1 MKFLESLKLRQ
12 IFNKKK
18 IDEKLLDKF
27 EELLIESDV
36 GINIASDLREKLKK
50 EKIGKE
56 IQDEKEVFNF
66 LATQISKIL
75 VPNEKNFNHLY
86 KNSPTIMIVAGVN
99 GVGKTTT
106 IGKLGRLFKKER
118 KKIVFGAADTF
129 RAAAID
135 QLELWSKKVG
145 ADLVKSDLGSDPAS
159 VVFKTA
165 KFAEE
170 KKVDIAFIDTAGRLQ
185 NKKKILWKNT
195 KKYFLY

>member
-1 MKFLESLKLRQ
+1 MKFLENLKLRQ

-75 VPNEKNFNHLY
+75 IP
-86 KNSPTIMIVAGVN
+86 
-99 GVGKTTT
+99 
-106 IGKLGRLFKKER
+106 
-118 KKIVFGAADTF
+118 
-129 RAAAID
+129 
-135 QLELWSKKVG
+135 
-145 ADLVKSDLGSDPAS
+145 
-159 VVFKTA
+159 
-165 KFAEE
+165 
-170 KKVDIAFIDTAGRLQ
+170 
-185 NKKKILWKNT
+185 T
-195 KKYFLY
+195 KKTLIIFTKTLQL